1 MGEIVV
7 KSRGKRYLPKT
18 EGQSDEEYRAYLAGA
33 TYYNAASR
41 TVSGLV
47 GSVHS
52 REPIIENRP
61 DTINLASITND
72 GQSFEMFAKKITK
85 EVVSVGRIG
94 VMIDAPPMGGGA
106 YCVLYMA
113 EDIVDWSSIRTGSR
127 EKLNYVVLREFNK
140 PRRPFSSAIANPTE
154 QYRVLFIDEDDGF
167 YKQRVFQTG
176 DLTSMEYQEI
186 VPLKNGVPMTEIP
199 FLFIGVQDF
208 GSDIEKPPILDIC
221 LLNLSH
227 YRSYAHLEAGRY
239 YTATPIY
246 TIFLAGGG
254 DNDVQYKVGPNTVW
268 QFAENDKAEILE
280 FVGAGLKH
288 LESALSAKET
298 QMSALGGKMASQ
310 PVGMTAETADAVVAR
325 ERGEASF
332 LGTVIATL
340 NAATSRILSALA
352 DWYGTPANVVV
363 QYSSEA
369 TNIRLDAREI
379 RAMAGLYETGL
390 MPLETIYTI
399 FRQNNIIPVGVS
411 FADFKVMLPMTAP
424 KVENKIEEA
433 VGRADA
439 QAAAKARYEPAQQ
452 PIQDITE

>member
-1 MGEIVV
+1 
-7 KSRGKRYLPKT
+7 
-18 EGQSDEEYRAYLAGA
+18 
-33 TYYNAASR
+33 
-41 TVSGLV
+41 
-47 GSVHS
+47 
-52 REPIIENRP
+52 
-61 DTINLASITND
+61 
-72 GQSFEMFAKKITK
+72 
-85 EVVSVGRIG
+85 
-94 VMIDAPPMGGGA
+94 
-106 YCVLYMA
+106 
-113 EDIVDWSSIRTGSR
+113 
-127 EKLNYVVLREFNK
+127 
-140 PRRPFSSAIANPTE
+140 
-154 QYRVLFIDEDDGF
+154 
-167 YKQRVFQTG
+167 
-176 DLTSMEYQEI
+176 
-186 VPLKNGVPMTEIP
+186 
-199 FLFIGVQDF
+199 
-208 GSDIEKPPILDIC
+208 
-221 LLNLSH
+221 
-227 YRSYAHLEAGRY
+227 
-239 YTATPIY
+239 
-246 TIFLAGGG
+246 
-254 DNDVQYKVGPNTVW
+254 
-268 QFAENDKAEILE
+268 
-280 FVGAGLKH
+280 
-288 LESALSAKET
+288 
-298 QMSALGGKMASQ
+298 MSALGGKMASQ